1 MKKQGKKT
9 EMLICYVESVA
20 CSQTVLIVFSVE
32 VKAAKKLI
40 KIFFYRC
47 KLIWLSVLRV
57 ITV

>member
-32 VKAAKKLI
+32 VKAVYSI
-40 KIFFYRC
+40 YPSIFR
-47 KLIWLSVLRV
+47 WRSRS
-57 ITV
+57 